1 MSHRSGMGLNGDVIM
16 RRFGWLVIATCVWV
30 SAGAGEPGNR
40 ITVDTKIS
48 ARQYTWT
55 ITNHGMP
62 PIRSVEIPV
71 HNTYNYQAPPGW
83 QAEGPRE
90 QGIFYARATADEA
103 AVQDGRSL
111 TLKCSVQREGADSG
125 KRTVR
130 IGFGE
135 GGPGPV
141 EIADVTVPVAEPA
154 STVWATPVALLALLV
169 VAMAIKRWR
178 SPKSVTD
185 AEPSESD

>member
-1 MSHRSGMGLNGDVIM
+1 MIM
-16 RRFGWLVIATCVWV
+16 RRFEWLIAIICVWM
-30 SAGAGEPGNR
+30 SAGAGEPGDR

-71 HNTYNYQAPPGW
+71 YNTYNYQATPGW

-90 QGIFYARATADEA
+90 QGIFYARASADEA
-103 AVQDGRSL
+103 AVRNGQSL
-111 TLKCSVQREGADSG
+111 TLQCSVQREGADSG

-135 GGPGPV
+135 DGHEPV
-141 EIADVTVPVAEPA
+141 EIADVTVPIAEPT
-154 STVWATPVALLALLV
+154 SGVWATPVALLALLV
-169 VAMAIKRWR
+169 AAMAIKRWR

-185 AEPSESD
+185 AGSSESS